1 MVGSIRAVVGFMV
14 VLGAGGG
21 MDTATDSELLTLI
34 GIAIAG
40 LLVMASGVVAMKGK
54 V

>member
-1 MVGSIRAVVGFMV
+1 MSGSIRAFVGFLV
-14 VLGAGGG
+14 VFGAVGG
-21 MDTATDSELLTLI
+21 MDTSTDSDLLMLV

-40 LLVMASGVVAMKGK
+40 LLVMASGIFAMKGN

>member
-1 MVGSIRAVVGFMV
+1 MSGFIRAFVGFLV
-14 VLGAGGG
+14 VFGAVGG
-21 MDTATDSELLTLI
+21 MDTSTDSDLLMLV

-40 LLVMASGVVAMKGK
+40 LLVMASGVFAMKGN